1 MRLGEKFFWRLRSR
15 QKKIALSGR
24 PQIDYPV
31 ALRTP

>member
-1 MRLGEKFFWRLRSR
+1 MRLGEKLCWRLRSR
-15 QKKIALSGR
+15 QQKIALSDR